1 MDIRR
6 TDLPW
11 QGQVQGRG
19 EDELSDTGEDA
30 ESSIASTLPWKPRTR
45 QEQGRQTE
53 KATLKRRGAK
63 GHPNSG
69 AGSIKYDG
77 STQEEVIEVK
87 DAVKSFT
94 LNRDYLMSLFKHAA
108 RQSKQAVLVV
118 EFPDLTVEARIT
130 RHIKEK

>member
-6 TDLPW
+6 SDIPW
-11 QGQVQGRG
+11 QGQVQGSG
-19 EDELSDTGEDA
+19 EDELSDAGEDA
-30 ESSIASTLPWKPRTR
+30 ESSVASTLPWKPRSR

-53 KATLKRRGAK
+53 KATLKNYGAK

-69 AGSIKYDG
+69 AGRIKYDG
-77 STQEEVIEVK
+77 STKEAIIEVK

-94 LNRDYLMSLFKHAA
+94 LNRSYLLSLFKHAA
-108 RQSKQAVLVV
+108 RQGKQAVMVV
-118 EFPDLTVEARIT
+118 EFPDLTAEIRIT